1 MGMRFRKSF
10 KIAPG
15 VKLNLSKRGIGVS
28 AGVKGARVSLNSK
41 GRVTKSVGIPG
52 TGISYVSSSKLG
64 ASKKKATAKK
74 TSAKASTAFAAENPS
89 ADTTPTPPVSD
100 NSSPTP
106 GGKMNPKSI
115 LRWVIYIAVICIAT
129 QINEKLCY
137 PSMLLV
143 GLFHL
148 FQARNTLTDEQ
159 KKKKSTIRT
168 CCFLVFTVLGC
179 LVTIPTPNVETIK
192 LTADEDTMDINEEQL
207 ISFTYTPKD
216 ADASNL
222 SLELSDGALAKVE
235 QTDDG
240 IVLHT
245 QAKEG
250 TFTLIA
256 KKDSAERNE
265 LTFQVIDKEKAEQER
280 IAAEKK
286 AEEERI
292 AAEKKAEEERL
303 AAEKAEQER
312 IAAQQQSQAQSQN
325 SATVY
330 VTPTGKKYHYNSSCN
345 GGSYSPTTLDK
356 AIKMGLT
363 PCKKC
368 VG

>member
-64 ASKKKATAKK
+64 ASKKKAT
-74 TSAKASTAFAAENPS
+74 SAKASTAFAAENPS

-137 PSMLLV
+137 PSMFLV

-168 CCFLVFTVLGC
+168 CCFLVFTILGC
-179 LVTIPTPNVETIK
+179 ILTIPTPNVETIK

-222 SLELSDGALAKVE
+222 SLELSDGTLAKAE
-235 QTDDG
+235 QTDNG
-240 IVLHT
+240 IILHT
-245 QAKEG
+245 PGKG
-250 TFTLIA
+250 RHLH
-256 KKDSAERNE
+256 
-265 LTFQVIDKEKAEQER
+265 
-280 IAAEKK
+280 
-286 AEEERI
+286 
-292 AAEKKAEEERL
+292 
-303 AAEKAEQER
+303 
-312 IAAQQQSQAQSQN
+312 
-325 SATVY
+325 
-330 VTPTGKKYHYNSSCN
+330 TGCQKRFCGKQRTDLPSH
-345 GGSYSPTTLDK
+345 
-356 AIKMGLT
+356 
-363 PCKKC
+363 
-368 VG
+368 

>member
-64 ASKKKATAKK
+64 ASKKKAT
-74 TSAKASTAFAAENPS
+74 SAKASTAFAAENPS

-137 PSMLLV
+137 PSMFLV

-168 CCFLVFTVLGC
+168 CCFLVFTILGC
-179 LVTIPTPNVETIK
+179 ILTIPTPNVETIK

-222 SLELSDGALAKVE
+222 SLELSDGTLAKVE
-235 QTDDG
+235 QTEDG

-250 TFTLIA
+250 TFTLVA
-256 KKDSAERNE
+256 KKGSAKSNE

-325 SATVY
+325 SVTVY

-345 GGSYSPTTLDK
+345 GGSYSPTTLDN
-356 AIKMGLT
+356 AIKIGLT

>member
-1 MGMRFRKSF
+1 M
-10 KIAPG
+10 
-15 VKLNLSKRGIGVS
+15 
-28 AGVKGARVSLNSK
+28 
-41 GRVTKSVGIPG
+41 
-52 TGISYVSSSKLG
+52 
-64 ASKKKATAKK
+64 
-74 TSAKASTAFAAENPS
+74 
-89 ADTTPTPPVSD
+89 
-100 NSSPTP
+100 
-106 GGKMNPKSI
+106 
-115 LRWVIYIAVICIAT
+115 
-129 QINEKLCY
+129 
-137 PSMLLV
+137 
-143 GLFHL
+143 
-148 FQARNTLTDEQ
+148 
-159 KKKKSTIRT
+159 
-168 CCFLVFTVLGC
+168 
-179 LVTIPTPNVETIK
+179 TIPTPNVETIK

-216 ADASNL
+216 ADVSNL
-222 SLELSDGALAKVE
+222 SLELSDGTLAKAE

-245 QAKEG
+245 QAREG

-256 KKDSAERNE
+256 KRGSAESNE
-265 LTFQVIDKEKAEQER
+265 LTFQVIDK
-280 IAAEKK
+280 
-286 AEEERI
+286 
-292 AAEKKAEEERL
+292 
-303 AAEKAEQER
+303 EKAEQER

>member
-1 MGMRFRKSF
+1 M
-10 KIAPG
+10 P
-15 VKLNLSKRGIGVS
+15 
-28 AGVKGARVSLNSK
+28 
-41 GRVTKSVGIPG
+41 
-52 TGISYVSSSKLG
+52 
-64 ASKKKATAKK
+64 
-74 TSAKASTAFAAENPS
+74 
-89 ADTTPTPPVSD
+89 
-100 NSSPTP
+100 
-106 GGKMNPKSI
+106 
-115 LRWVIYIAVICIAT
+115 
-129 QINEKLCY
+129 
-137 PSMLLV
+137 
-143 GLFHL
+143 
-148 FQARNTLTDEQ
+148 
-159 KKKKSTIRT
+159 
-168 CCFLVFTVLGC
+168 
-179 LVTIPTPNVETIK
+179 
-192 LTADEDTMDINEEQL
+192 
-207 ISFTYTPKD
+207 
-216 ADASNL
+216 SNL
-222 SLELSDGALAKVE
+222 LLELSDGTLAKAE

-250 TFTLIA
+250 TFTLVA
-256 KKDSAERNE
+256 KKGSAKSNE

-312 IAAQQQSQAQSQN
+312 IAARQQSQAQSQN

-345 GGSYSPTTLDK
+345 GGSYSPTTLDN

>member
-129 QINEKLCY
+129 QISKKLCY
-137 PSMLLV
+137 PSMFLV

-148 FQARNTLTDEQ
+148 FQTRKTLADEQ

-207 ISFTYTPKD
+207 ISFTYAPKD

-222 SLELSDGALAKVE
+222 LLELSDGTLAKAE

-250 TFTLIA
+250 TFTLVA
-256 KKDSAERNE
+256 KKGSAKSNE
-265 LTFQVIDKEKAEQER
+265 LTLQVIDKEKAEQER
-280 IAAEKK
+280 IAAET
-286 AEEERI
+286 
-292 AAEKKAEEERL
+292 KAEEERL

-312 IAAQQQSQAQSQN
+312 IAARQQSQAQSQN

-345 GGSYSPTTLDK
+345 GGSYSPTTLDN